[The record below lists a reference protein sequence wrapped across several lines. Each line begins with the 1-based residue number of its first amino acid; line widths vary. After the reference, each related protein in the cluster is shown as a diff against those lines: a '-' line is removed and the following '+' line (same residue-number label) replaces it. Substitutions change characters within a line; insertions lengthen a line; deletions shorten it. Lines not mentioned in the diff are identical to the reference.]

1 MTGTSRRIAVFGAGY
16 IGLVTG
22 ACFAELGHRVVVRDI
37 QPERIRLLNS
47 GEIPFF
53 EPGLGDLIA
62 RNKERLSFTL
72 DVQEAVSDAE
82 AVFVCVDTPP
92 TASGDADLSRVWAV
106 IDAVRDASHLVA
118 IVVKSTVPVGT
129 GARVRAAL
137 DERGLTHVGYA
148 SNPEFTAEG
157 RAVEDFLHPDRVVIG
172 TSEGD
177 KAAAWVTALYKPLN
191 SPIELMDVASA
202 EMVKLASNALLATR
216 ITFINEIATVCEA
229 TGADIGHVSRAVGL
243 DHRLG
248 PHFLKA
254 GLGYG
259 GSCFP
264 KDSRALRAMAS
275 NSGYPFQLLN
285 AVIQVNELQP
295 RRAVQRLKAELN
307 GLKDRRIALLGMT
320 FKPATDDMREAPST
334 TLAARLLAEGATV
347 TCWDPM
353 APHTTAHQ
361 DPWSSTTRH
370 PDPLSALTDAD
381 AAILVTEW
389 PELTDID
396 WPTAARTMRTPLFL
410 DGRNLLDPTTLL
422 AAGFTHMGVGRTT
435 RRPR

>member
-1 MTGTSRRIAVFGAGY
+1 MTGASRRIAVFGAGY

-22 ACFAELGHRVVVRDI
+22 ACFADLGHRVVVRDI
-37 QPERIRLLNS
+37 RPERIGLLNS
-47 GEIPFF
+47 GEVPFF
-53 EPGLGDLIA
+53 EPGLGDLIT
-62 RNKERLSFTL
+62 RNKERLAFTL
-72 DVQEAVSDAE
+72 DVHEAVRDAE
-82 AVFVCVDTPP
+82 VAFVCVDTPP

-106 IDAVRDASHLVA
+106 VDALRDASHLVA
-118 IVVKSTVPVGT
+118 VVVKSTVPVGT

-137 DERGLTHVGYA
+137 DERGLGHVGYA

-157 RAVEDFLHPDRVVIG
+157 RAVEDFLCPDRVVIG
-172 TSEGD
+172 ASDDTV
-177 KAAAWVTALYKPLN
+177 ARWVADLYQRLD
-191 SPIELMDVASA
+191 SPVELMDVASA

-285 AVIQVNELQP
+285 AVIEVNELQP
-295 RRAVQRLKAELN
+295 RRAIQRLKTELD
-307 GLKDRRIALLGMT
+307 GLKGRRIALLGMT
-320 FKPATDDMREAPST
+320 FKPGTDDMREAPS
-334 TLAARLLAEGATV
+334 AIIASRLLAEGATV

-353 APHTTAHQ
+353 APYTDGGQ
-361 DPWSSTTRH
+361 EPWGSATRL
-370 PDPLSALTDAD
+370 PDPLGAMTDAD

-389 PELTDID
+389 PELTDVD
-396 WPTAARTMRTPLFL
+396 WPTAARVMRNPLLL
-410 DGRNLLDPTTLL
+410 DGRNLLDPAALL
-422 AAGFTHMGVGRTT
+422 SAGFTHMGVGRAT
-435 RRPR
+435 RRPH

>member
-1 MTGTSRRIAVFGAGY
+1 MTGASRRIAVFGAGY

-47 GEIPFF
+47 GDVPFF
-53 EPGLGDLIA
+53 EPGLGELIA
-62 RNKERLSFTL
+62 RNKERLAFTL
-72 DVQEAVSDAE
+72 DVQEAVADAE

-106 IDAVRDASHLVA
+106 IDAVRRASHLVA
-118 IVVKSTVPVGT
+118 VVVKSTVPVGT

-157 RAVEDFLHPDRVVIG
+157 RAVDDFLHPDRVVIG
-172 TSEGD
+172 TED
-177 KAAAWVTALYKPLN
+177 TAAAAWLADLYKPLDA
-191 SPIELMDVASA
+191 PVELMDVASA

-216 ITFINEIATVCEA
+216 ITFINEIATVCET
-229 TGADIGHVSRAVGL
+229 TGADITRVSRAIGL

-307 GLKDRRIALLGMT
+307 GLKGRRIALLGMT
-320 FKPATDDMREAPST
+320 FKPATDDMREAPSAVI
-334 TLAARLLAEGATV
+334 AARLLAEGATV

-353 APHTTAHQ
+353 APRTTADHA
-361 DPWSSTTRH
+361 PWTSVTRH
-370 PDPLSALTDAD
+370 PDPLTALTDAD

-389 PELTDID
+389 PELTELD
-396 WPTAARTMRTPLFL
+396 WPTAARTMRAPLLL
-410 DGRNLLDPTTLL
+410 DGRNLLDPTPLL
-422 AAGFTHMGVGRTT
+422 AAGFTHMSVGRPTH
-435 RRPR
+435 RPT